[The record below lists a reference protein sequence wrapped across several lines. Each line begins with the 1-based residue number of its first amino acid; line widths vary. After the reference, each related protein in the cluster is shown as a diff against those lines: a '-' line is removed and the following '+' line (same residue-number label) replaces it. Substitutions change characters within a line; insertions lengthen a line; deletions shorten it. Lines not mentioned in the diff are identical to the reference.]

1 MKKALIFLLSL
12 AVVGAVFA
20 ADGPSLTFS
29 GSLQTGLVYQ
39 MGDNYE
45 DPIMWAYADDAGKDA
60 YRLRLVGTAV
70 NGNTGAKFRISSAAT
85 SAVALDYAWTYVDL
99 MDAMLHLDVGYNIDD
114 NAWRTKGDDE
124 LDFDVSTGSLKL
136 QVKPIEGLNL
146 GGAIG
151 MPAVAPKAAVAAN
164 AATYTLASAAVP
176 GVELADLTYIAGF
189 AYAMAPFGVQA
200 GLKADLGELTAA
212 YAGFDYT
219 DVIPGMSVYFETQ
232 LTTLED
238 FSDNGRMQF
247 DEKAKYVT
255 GPIEVALI
263 SYQWM
268 YQNSDKD
275 FGLLVKGSASYAAG
289 NVKPGIEVVYNND
302 ETNLDK
308 AKDLEAGET
317 EVTAITVKPTVEVKF
332 TDKTKVVSGYE
343 YVAYTNLNYDNSQ
356 KIFVN
361 FRYDF

>member
-20 ADGPSLTFS
+20 QDTPSLTFS

-45 DPIMWAYADDAGKDA
+45 DPIMWAFADDAGNDA
-60 YRLRLVGTAV
+60 YRLRLAGVAV
-70 NGNTGAKFRISSAAT
+70 NGNTGAKFRLSSNGE
-85 SAVALDYAWTYVDL
+85 SKVGVDYAWTYVDL
-99 MDAMLHLDVGYNIDD
+99 MESMLHLDVGYKVDSTI
-114 NAWRTKGDDE
+114 WRTKGDDE
-124 LDFDVSTGSLKL
+124 LDYDADAEVKVSIL
-136 QVKPIEGLNL
+136 PIEGLNL
-146 GGAIG
+146 GFAIG
-151 MPAVAPKAAVAAN
+151 MPTAAPKAAVAAN

-176 GVELADLTYIAGF
+176 GVELADLIYIGGF

-200 GLKADLGELTAA
+200 GLKAAGGELTAA

-219 DVIPGMSVYFETQ
+219 DLTPGLTLYFETEM
-232 LTTLED
+232 TKLED

-255 GPIEVALI
+255 GPIEAVLL
-263 SYQWM
+263 SYQWL
-268 YQNSDKD
+268 YQNSDVD
-275 FGLLVKGSASYAAG
+275 FGLKVKGSVAYTMG
-289 NVKPGIEVVYNND
+289 TVVPGIEVVYNTD
-302 ETNLDK
+302 ETNIDQ
-308 AKDLEAGET
+308 AKYLEAGET
-317 EVTAITVKPTVEVKF
+317 DVTALTVKPTVTVNF
-332 TDKTKVVSGYE
+332 TGKTKVVSGYE
-343 YVAYTNLNYDNSQ
+343 YVAYTNLVFDNTQ